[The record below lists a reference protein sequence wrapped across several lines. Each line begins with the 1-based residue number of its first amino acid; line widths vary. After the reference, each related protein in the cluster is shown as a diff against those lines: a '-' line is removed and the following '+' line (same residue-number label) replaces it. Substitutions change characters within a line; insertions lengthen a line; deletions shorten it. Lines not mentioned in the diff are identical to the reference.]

1 MRRVQA
7 QRSRD
12 TEKGMKKSYKVR
24 FLPDD
29 VEVEVEERETLLAA
43 AMRAGV
49 YLNASCGGEG
59 TCGKC
64 KVILESGSVEAERG
78 RHISEQEFAEG
89 VRQACQSAVVSDVV
103 VRVPVEMQLDRTV
116 LGERR
121 KGAHAGRTIPEHELE
136 KLATGWGF
144 NPALRKLHVALPP
157 PTKEDNIS
165 DVSRLLRELKKTH
178 QIENISVDFRIM
190 KTLPRDLREAN
201 WDVTA
206 TIVMTRTQPQLAEF
220 QRRGSRKPKLINI
233 EPGDTVA
240 EHYSVAVDVGTTTV
254 CAQLLDLSAGSV
266 LATASDYN
274 RQVRYGDDVITRIE
288 YCRRKGGLEQLQK
301 EIVTTIN
308 DLIDTLLERTGVRR
322 ERISH
327 VAAAGNSTMTHILL
341 GIEPKYL
348 RESPYTPAANFLPPV
363 RAIHLGMNV
372 AGHVHLYTFPMVA
385 SYVGGDIVSGILG
398 SGVYQRSGI
407 SLYIDLGTNGEIVI
421 GNRDWLV
428 TASCSAG
435 PAFEGGGIEHG
446 MRAARG
452 AIERIRINPSTCEPM
467 IITVGNAKPRGI
479 CGSGLINIVAELF
492 ETGIIDQNGKFN
504 ADSRCS
510 SQRVRVVDGTYEY
523 VICWAQESQTGKD
536 IVITEPDID
545 NLIRAKAAMY
555 AGCKTLLESVK
566 MTPND
571 IDEVIIA
578 GAFGDYI
585 DLDSSMTIGLLPEL
599 PEEKFVFIGNG
610 SLLGARLVSFSNEML
625 DDGER
630 IARMMTNFELS
641 ENLSFMDEYT
651 AALFLPHTDTEAFR
665 GVIERVGML
674 RERCGAGKTAGG

>member
-1 MRRVQA
+1 
-7 QRSRD
+7 
-12 TEKGMKKSYKVR
+12 MKRTYRVR

-29 VEVEVEERETLLAA
+29 VEVAVEERETLLTA

-78 RHISEQEFAEG
+78 THISEQEFAEG

-103 VRVPVEMQLDRTV
+103 VRVPVEMQLDRAV

-121 KGAHAGRTIPEHELE
+121 RGVHAGRTILEHELE
-136 KLATGWGF
+136 QLATGWGF
-144 NPALRKLHVALPP
+144 NPALRKLHVSLPA
-157 PTKEDNIS
+157 PTKEDNVS
-165 DVSRLLRELKKTH
+165 DVSRLLRELKRKH
-178 QIENISVDFRIM
+178 KIDNISVDFRVVR
-190 KTLPRDLREAN
+190 TLPQDLRAAD

-206 TIVMTRTQPQLAEF
+206 TLVMTRTQPQLADF
-220 QRRGSRKPKLINI
+220 QLRGSRKPKLINV
-233 EPGDTVA
+233 EAGDTVD
-240 EHYSVAVDVGTTTV
+240 EHYSVVVDIGTTTI
-254 CAQLLDLSAGSV
+254 CAQLLDLKAGKV
-266 LATASDYN
+266 LAMASDYN
-274 RQVRYGDDVITRIE
+274 RQIRYGDDVITRIE
-288 YCRRKGGLEQLQK
+288 YCRKKGGLEQLQK
-301 EIVTTIN
+301 EVVGTVN
-308 DLIDTLLERTGVRR
+308 DLIDTLLEEAGVLR

-341 GIEPKYL
+341 GIDPKYL

-372 AGHVHLYTFPMVA
+372 GGHVHLYTFPMVA

-398 SGVYQRSGI
+398 SGVYQRSRI

-421 GNRDWLV
+421 GNCDWLV

-452 AIERIRINPSTCEPM
+452 AIEQIQINPTTCEPM
-467 IITVGNAKPRGI
+467 IITVGNARPRGI
-479 CGSGLINIVAELF
+479 CGSGLINIVAELL
-492 ETGIIDQNGKFN
+492 ETGIIGQNGKFN
-504 ADSRCS
+504 PEARCS
-510 SQRVRVVDGTYEY
+510 SNRVREVEGAYEY

-545 NLIRAKAAMY
+545 NLVRAKAAMY
-555 AGCKTLLESVK
+555 AGCKVLLESVGL
-566 MTPND
+566 TPD
-571 IDEVIIA
+571 GIDEVIIA

-585 DLDSSMTIGLLPEL
+585 DLDSAMTIGLLPEL
-599 PEEKFVFIGNG
+599 PAEKFVFIGNG

-641 ENLSFMDEYT
+641 ENVSFMDEYT
-651 AALFLPHTDTEAFR
+651 AALFLPHTDVDAFPSVQERLGLLR
-665 GVIERVGML
+665 G
-674 RERCGAGKTAGG
+674 RCGSEEVINR